1 MENEKIRNSALYCY
15 VCQGLTEELEKEGI
29 ISLRTEDPLSGRT
42 VTICNECLKALNRKL
57 YTEGKPL
64 NFNKRVK
71 KAKDEPSTPLV
82 ITPKYIYNLIN
93 EYVIGQEKAKKAISL
108 AVATHLRRLED
119 SSIEKSNILLMGPT
133 GSGKTELAR
142 TVAKILNLP
151 IVITDATTLTAHGY
165 VGEDVENILFQLLN
179 AADGDLS
186 LAEKGIV
193 FIDEFDKLAKTSS
206 EININTSAVQQSLL
220 KMIEGGKVKIPKSG
234 SRRGGQEFVTID
246 TSKILFICA
255 GAFAGIEEFMGHKK
269 NTLGIGAS
277 TKVPSSL
284 SNEVTS
290 KHLTAYGIIPEMLGR
305 LPVITST
312 EALTEDALVSI
323 LTQPKNSLTSQYKR
337 ILANYGV
344 SLEFTSDFLTSVAQ
358 EALASGIGARGLRS
372 VMEKKLENALF
383 EGPDLTGDKKIVAN
397 AQGVFFNP
405 ISNNSIYLKE
415 TKTEEKPEELS
426 LESLVST
433 RREARKKKK
442 NQGPK
447 EVNE

>member
-1 MENEKIRNSALYCY
+1 
-15 VCQGLTEELEKEGI
+15 
-29 ISLRTEDPLSGRT
+29 
-42 VTICNECLKALNRKL
+42 
-57 YTEGKPL
+57 
-64 NFNKRVK
+64 
-71 KAKDEPSTPLV
+71 
-82 ITPKYIYNLIN
+82 
-93 EYVIGQEKAKKAISL
+93 
-108 AVATHLRRLED
+108 
-119 SSIEKSNILLMGPT
+119 
-133 GSGKTELAR
+133 
-142 TVAKILNLP
+142 
-151 IVITDATTLTAHGY
+151 
-165 VGEDVENILFQLLN
+165 
-179 AADGDLS
+179 
-186 LAEKGIV
+186 
-193 FIDEFDKLAKTSS
+193 
-206 EININTSAVQQSLL
+206 
-220 KMIEGGKVKIPKSG
+220 
-234 SRRGGQEFVTID
+234 
-246 TSKILFICA
+246 
-255 GAFAGIEEFMGHKK
+255 
-269 NTLGIGAS
+269 
-277 TKVPSSL
+277 
-284 SNEVTS
+284 
-290 KHLTAYGIIPEMLGR
+290 MLGR

-405 ISNNSIYLKE
+405 IANNSIYLKE